1 MKLRPVVVLALATLA
16 ALFCS
21 SCIDHSVNPWFPDK
35 ASQFESALLGKWTY
49 EDEKE
54 KVHLTFQGDSG
65 GFYRVDYAST
75 KKNQQKQE
83 RGSWKAKLLKLNG
96 MTYLDYQPLESE
108 DTNAWLI
115 PTHGLARL
123 NLKEKSL
130 TFSLLNDARLASD
143 AKSGRL
149 AELRYTWLQDGD
161 VLLISNTEELYQYLL
176 KHAAEEDFFGKAAGL
191 FIRGK

>member
-1 MKLRPVVVLALATLA
+1 MKLRPAVLLALGTLA
-16 ALFCS
+16 PLFCS

-35 ASQFESALLGKWTY
+35 ATEFESALLGKWAY
-49 EDEKE
+49 EDENE
-54 KVHLTFQGDSG
+54 KVYLTFLRDSG
-65 GFYRVDYAST
+65 GFYPIDYVST
-75 KKNQQKQE
+75 KRNQQKQE

-115 PTHGLARL
+115 PTHGPARL

-130 TFSLLNDARLASD
+130 TLSLLNDVRLATD

-161 VLLISNTEELYQYLL
+161 LLLISNTEELYQYLL
-176 KHAAEEDFFGKAAGL
+176 KHAAEEDFFGKATGP
-191 FIRGK
+191 FIRSE